1 MDPEDLEPRKA
12 APKRRDL
19 ETLSVAALEG
29 LIAELEAEIAR
40 VRAAIAGKQ
49 AARKGADA
57 FFKR

>member
-1 MDPEDLEPRKA
+1 MDPEDLEPRKI
-12 APKRRDL
+12 APKPRDL

-40 VRAAIAGKQ
+40 VRAAIAIKQ
-49 AARKGADA
+49 AARKGADS